1 MLITR
6 AESRRQTEHEL
17 YVCVCMSDYL
27 KKCRGKFCPLSFCTL
42 RSIEDLL
49 TYNFESPF
57 YSGSRLDSLRVMLR
71 VAGLLIG
78 VGSLKTAMRMT
89 TLPYTTPKMA
99 KLPFFWS
106 ILGRLMGTTYGH

>member
-1 MLITR
+1 MYVDYSGRKSKTNSI
-6 AESRRQTEHEL
+6 HEL
-17 YVCVCMSDYL
+17 YVCIHILSV
-27 KKCRGKFCPLSFCTL
+27 GENGCPLSLCTL

-89 TLPYTTPKMA
+89 KLPYTTPKMA
-99 KLPFFWS
+99 KLPFF
-106 ILGRLMGTTYGH
+106 LVHFG